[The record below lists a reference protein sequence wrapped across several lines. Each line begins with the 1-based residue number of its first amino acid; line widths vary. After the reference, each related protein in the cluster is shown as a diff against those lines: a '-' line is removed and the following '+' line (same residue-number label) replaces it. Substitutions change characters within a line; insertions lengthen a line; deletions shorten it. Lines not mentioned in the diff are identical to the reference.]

1 MQDLLDFARK
11 RPLNLTSSSLRTL
24 VSEVLEVARSRPG
37 VAVHNEVPEDLP
49 LLDADRDQ
57 LRQVLLNLV
66 DVRSAA
72 EALAQIAQG
81 PIDTCVV
88 DLVMP
93 ELNGAALCQRIHEL
107 DRDVTLLVMTGQN
120 VPQLVQEASRAG
132 SYACL
137 RKPFDVEA
145 LVRIV
150 ARARLDA

>member
-1 MQDLLDFARK
+1 MSVD
-11 RPLNLTSSSLRTL
+11 TCSSAEAALPKIIDDKPQVGESLA
-24 VSEVLEVARSRPG
+24 VALQSAG
-37 VAVHNEVPEDLP
+37 IAAL
-49 LLDADRDQ
+49 
-57 LRQVLLNLV
+57 
-66 DVRSAA
+66 DVRCAA
-72 EALAQIAQG
+72 DALAQIEQG

-93 ELNGAALCQRIHEL
+93 EVNGAALCQRIHEL
-107 DRDVTLLVMTGQN
+107 DRDMTLLVMTGQN

-150 ARARLDA
+150 ARARLDV